1 MNLSTNMEFR
11 HILSQEGYANTIKA
25 LKHGKKQ
32 GDMLGKL

>member
-1 MNLSTNMEFR
+1 MEFR
-11 HILSQEGYANTIKA
+11 HILAQEGYTNIIKA

>member
-1 MNLSTNMEFR
+1 MDLSINKKFR
-11 HILSQEGYANTIKA
+11 HILAQEIKA